1 MAEKKVTEMDSDPG
15 DSFVASVP
23 DGAGGARERLYVDA
37 NLHSEELRRKVLASV
52 RTKRRHRTGTFTRR
66 VRDAMPGLRIGY
78 SFWGFLGD
86 HKLSEDGER
95 LSTPDGNAT
104 YSWSLVWEA
113 VRRGHRVIPMMPDR
127 DFPACTEY
135 GQANFES
142 FAQPLRISAYSHL
155 VESSDIYHGFG
166 NRRNDHLPE
175 LDVLLLEWRFPIPGR
190 NTGVDPLDPRY
201 QPDLD
206 RQHELLEHY
215 SKDPNCRIIVWDL
228 DLKLTPDDEESWPM
242 RCVLETSIAPLRQ
255 RHPRVRVEPPMV
267 PHTLLEHGTERA
279 STLLSY
285 IGSRYERDEVIDEWI
300 RPIANRADGRGRIHF
315 YGNWLRDLEELHIRW
330 PGVVFHDRVTL
341 SDFRTI
347 LRHSAGVPLLAK
359 GEYRKRGFITPR
371 VWEALA
377 FGSIPIG
384 LEGHLG
390 IGAYTE
396 LVARDAGDL
405 LVLSQQ
411 LVTMS
416 REERALLR
424 QRAVE
429 RISFMSASNFVNVLE
444 SYT

>member
-1 MAEKKVTEMDSDPG
+1 MADKKITSLEEDPG

-23 DGAGGARERLYVDA
+23 SGDGTRERLYVDA
-37 NLHSEELRRKVLASV
+37 NLHSEELKRKVLASV
-52 RTKRRHRTGTFTRR
+52 RTKRRHRTGTFSKP
-66 VRDAMPGLRIGY
+66 VRDATPGLRIGY

-86 HKLSEDGER
+86 HKLSVDGER

-166 NRRNDHLPE
+166 NRLNDHLPE

-190 NTGVDPLDPRY
+190 NVGVDPLDPRY
-201 QPDLD
+201 QPDFD
-206 RQHELLEHY
+206 RQLQLLQHY
-215 SKDPNCRIIVWDL
+215 SNDPKCQIIVWDL
-228 DLKLTPDDEESWPM
+228 DLKLSLDDERSWPI
-242 RCVLETSIAPLRQ
+242 RSVLETSIAPVRQ
-255 RHPRVRVEPPMV
+255 SHPRIRVEPPMI
-267 PHTLLEHGTERA
+267 PHTLLEHNTERA
-279 STLLSY
+279 TTLLSY
-285 IGSRYERDEVIDEWI
+285 IGSRYERDDVIDGWI

-315 YGNWLRDLEELHIRW
+315 YGNWLKDLEELHIRW

-341 SDFRTI
+341 SDFRKI
-347 LRHSAGVPLLAK
+347 LRPSAGVPLLAK
-359 GEYRKRGFITPR
+359 EEYRRRGFITPR

-384 LEGHLG
+384 LGGHLG
-390 IGAYTE
+390 VSLYTDW
-396 LVARDAGDL
+396 VAKDPEDL
-405 LVLSQQ
+405 LRISKELMGLSKEDRDE
-411 LVTMS
+411 V
-416 REERALLR
+416 RRK
-424 QRAVE
+424 AVE
-429 RISFMSASNFVNVLE
+429 KISFMSAANFVTVLE
-444 SYT
+444 SSP